1 MKLPPNCFTAT
12 DLVSAPA
19 TLADGQTVDLHF
31 LPLSFAAREAYRRH
45 LKSEDETESNMAKPR
60 LVASMLRDVDGSE
73 GPDYLT
79 LSKLKPEV
87 FDSIFEAALES
98 LAKRKKAAG
107 EEPGKASEPG
117 ASAGSGS
124 RSRSRSAG
132 DRSGSGSKR

>member
-1 MKLPPNCFTAT
+1 MRLPADCFTPT

-19 TLADGQTVDLHF
+19 TLGDGKSVDLHF

-60 LVASMLRDVDGSE
+60 LVASMLRDVDGSD

-98 LAKRKKAAG
+98 LARRKKAAG
-107 EEPGKASEPG
+107 EDPGKASELG

-124 RSRSRSAG
+124 RSRSRSVAG
-132 DRSGSGSKR
+132 RSGSGRKP

>member
-1 MKLPPNCFTAT
+1 MKFDEACFTST

-19 TLADGQTVDLHF
+19 TLADGKTVDLHF
-31 LPLSFAAREAYRRH
+31 LPLTFAAREAYRRH

-60 LVASMLRDVDGSE
+60 LVASMLRDVDGGE

-79 LSKLKPEV
+79 LSRLKPEV

-98 LAKRKKAAG
+98 LAKRKKAAEGG
-107 EEPGKASEPG
+107 EGKASEPG

-124 RSRSRSAG
+124 PSRSRSAA
-132 DRSGSGSKR
+132 DRSGSGKTQ